1 VGALERKGR
10 RGRGAVERKGSRGR
24 GDWGDVWRERGGG
37 VISKGGRWV
46 KKKAKSDSKLYFLCF
61 CVAIK
66 IIKICLFFSLNFSKI
81 KNDNI
86 FPISNHIKN

>member
-1 VGALERKGR
+1 MEKLIDNFG
-10 RGRGAVERKGSRGR
+10 VERKRRRGNF
-24 GDWGDVWRERGGG
+24 
-37 VISKGGRWV
+37 KGRKMG

-66 IIKICLFFSLNFSKI
+66 IIEICLFFSLNFSKI